1 MARPTSEHPTQL
13 ELAILKILWR
23 RSPQTT
29 EEIRSALASEGRELA
44 YSSVITIANI
54 MARKGLVDRMKQ
66 GRAFA
71 YQPLVAE
78 DEVSRDMVTDL
89 VDRLFDGSAA
99 ALMLRV
105 LETTDVNT
113 AELDEIRDLIQRK
126 AQHQGE
132 NRS

>member
-13 ELAILKILWR
+13 ELALLKILWR

-29 EEIRSALASEGRELA
+29 EQIRSALASEGRELA